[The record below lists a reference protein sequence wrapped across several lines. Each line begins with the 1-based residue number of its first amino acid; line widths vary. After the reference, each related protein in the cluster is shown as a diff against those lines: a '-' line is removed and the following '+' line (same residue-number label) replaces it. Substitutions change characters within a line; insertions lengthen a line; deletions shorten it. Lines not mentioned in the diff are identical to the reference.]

1 MIQAVREWLLSIIMT
16 SFLISLLRVLLP
28 EGNLRKIGAFTG
40 SLVLLSAILRPL
52 VRLEPEW
59 PAWDM
64 ASYESE
70 IAKRMDELN
79 GRQADAFRAQVA
91 EASAEAIQAKV
102 ADASAEMIQQKAA
115 ELGASVSAAV
125 TVRTE
130 NETPL
135 PWSVTLDGAWNAALS
150 EWIRVALDIP
160 PERQEW
166 REIIQSPNRT
176 GDRQAESG

>member
-1 MIQAVREWLLSIIMT
+1 MIQAVREWLLSIIMV

-70 IAKRMDELN
+70 IAERMDELN
-79 GRQADAFRAQVA
+79 GRRADAFRAQ
-91 EASAEAIQAKV
+91 V

-150 EWIRVALDIP
+150 EWMRVSLGIP

-166 REIIQSPNRT
+166 RESNPT
-176 GDRQAESG
+176 G

>member
-70 IAKRMDELN
+70 IAERMDELN

-91 EASAEAIQAKV
+91 EASAEAIQA
-102 ADASAEMIQQKAA
+102 KAA

-150 EWIRVALDIP
+150 EWMRVALDIP

-166 REIIQSPNRT
+166 RESNQT
-176 GDRQAESG
+176 GG

>member
-70 IAKRMDELN
+70 IAERMEELN
-79 GRQADAFRAQVA
+79 GRQADAFRAQ
-91 EASAEAIQAKV
+91 V

>member
-1 MIQAVREWLLSIIMT
+1 MIQALREWLVSIVML
-16 SFLISLLRVLLP
+16 SFLISLLRLFLP

-59 PAWDM
+59 PVWDM

-70 IAKRMDELN
+70 IAERMDELN

-91 EASAEAIQAKV
+91 EASAELIQA
-102 ADASAEMIQQKAA
+102 KAA

-125 TVRTE
+125 TVRTD

-166 REIIQSPNRT
+166 RESKQT
-176 GDRQAESG
+176 GG

>member
-1 MIQAVREWLLSIIMT
+1 MIQAVREWLLSIIMV

-64 ASYESE
+64 AAYESE
-70 IAKRMDELN
+70 IAERMDELN
-79 GRQADAFRAQVA
+79 GRRADAFRAQ
-91 EASAEAIQAKV
+91 V

-166 REIIQSPNRT
+166 RESNQT
-176 GDRQAESG
+176 GG

>member
-70 IAKRMDELN
+70 IAERMEELN
-79 GRQADAFRAQVA
+79 GRQADAFRAQ
-91 EASAEAIQAKV
+91 V

-150 EWIRVALDIP
+150 EWMRVALDIP

-166 REIIQSPNRT
+166 RESNQT
-176 GDRQAESG
+176 GG

>member
-70 IAKRMDELN
+70 IAERMEELN
-79 GRQADAFRAQVA
+79 GRQADAFRAQ
-91 EASAEAIQAKV
+91 V

-150 EWIRVALDIP
+150 EWMRVALDIP